1 MDLTRVILGSIVT
14 EKAERLKAEHVFTFR
29 VHPDATKIDIKNALR
44 HFFDCKTSSVRIAWI
59 GPKYR
64 TIRKGVMR
72 KRDPF
77 KKATVTLAQGS
88 KSIDLATFQ
97 KR

>member
-1 MDLTRVILGSIVT
+1 MDLTRVILGPIVT
-14 EKAERLKAEHVFTFR
+14 EKSERLKVVQMFTFR

-44 HFFDCKTSSVRIAWI
+44 HFFDCTALSVRIAWI

-64 TIRKGVMR
+64 AIRRGVMC

-88 KSIDLATFQ
+88 KPLDLALFH

>member
-1 MDLTRVILGSIVT
+1 MDLTRVILGPIVT
-14 EKAERLKAEHVFTFR
+14 EKAERLKATHMFTFR
-29 VHPDATKIDIKNALR
+29 VHPEATKVDIKNALR
-44 HFFDCKTSSVRIAWI
+44 RFFDCTASSVRIAWI

-64 TIRKGVMR
+64 PIRRGVMC

-77 KKATVTLAQGS
+77 KKATITLAKGS
-88 KSIDLATFQ
+88 KPIDLALFH